1 MKNLNNNIYAKSEI
15 MPTCD
20 LIDMIKGYIE
30 DLKNVLSSDT
40 IHLINDMFESASK
53 DELYK
58 LCDSL
63 SLMSIFGVDD
73 INMVNTLVQAD
84 EINKIAFLD
93 IEYHLCDYLTDYKF
107 YDGMNLDGFAMYH
120 LLYNKDIPDYA
131 KELISFE
138 RYKKMLV
145 RDGLI
150 VSDYG
155 VLYPR

>member
-1 MKNLNNNIYAKSEI
+1 MKNLNNNIYIESEI
-15 MPTCD
+15 MLTCD
-20 LIDMIKGYIE
+20 LIDMIKGYIK
-30 DLKNVLSSDT
+30 DLKNVLSCDT
-40 IHLINDMFESASK
+40 IHLINDMLESASK

-63 SLMSIFGVDD
+63 SLMSILGVDD
-73 INMVNTLVQAD
+73 INMINTLVQAD

-107 YDGMNLDGFAMYH
+107 YNDMNLDGFAMYH
-120 LLYNKDIPDYA
+120 LLYNKDIPDYV

-138 RYKKMLV
+138 RYKKMLIQ
-145 RDGLI
+145 DGLI
-150 VSDYG
+150 ASDYG

>member
-1 MKNLNNNIYAKSEI
+1 MKNLNNNIYVESEI
-15 MPTCD
+15 MLTCD
-20 LIDMIKGYIE
+20 LIDMIKGDIK
-30 DLKNVLSSDT
+30 DLKNVLSSDA
-40 IHLINDMFESASK
+40 ISLIEDMLKSASK

-58 LCDSL
+58 LCDSV

-73 INMVNTLVQAD
+73 INMINTLVQAD

-93 IEYHLCDYLTDYKF
+93 IERHIIDYLTDYKF
-107 YDGMNLDGFAMYH
+107 YDGMNLDSFAMHH
-120 LLYNKDIPDYA
+120 LLNNKDIPNYV

-145 RDGLI
+145 QDGLI
-150 VSDYG
+150 ASDYG

>member
-1 MKNLNNNIYAKSEI
+1 MKNLNNNIYVESEV
-15 MPTCD
+15 MLSCD
-20 LIDMIKGYIE
+20 LIDTIKGDIK

-40 IHLINDMFESASK
+40 ICLINDMLESASK

-58 LCDSL
+58 LCNSL
-63 SLMSIFGVDD
+63 SLMSILGVDD
-73 INMVNTLVQAD
+73 INMINTLVQSD

-93 IEYHLCDYLTDYKF
+93 IEYHLCEYLTDYKF
-107 YDGMNLDGFAMYH
+107 YDGMDLSGFAMYH
-120 LLYNKDIPDYA
+120 LLNNKDIPDYV

-145 RDGLI
+145 HDGLI
-150 VSDYG
+150 ASDYG

>member
-1 MKNLNNNIYAKSEI
+1 MKNLNNNIYMESEV
-15 MPTCD
+15 MLTCD
-20 LIDMIKGYIE
+20 LIDTIKGDIK

-40 IHLINDMFESASK
+40 ICLINDMLESASK

-63 SLMSIFGVDD
+63 SLMSILDVDD
-73 INMVNTLVQAD
+73 INMINTLVQAD

-107 YDGMNLDGFAMYH
+107 YEGMDLNSFAMYH
-120 LLYNKDIPDYA
+120 LLNNKDIPNYV

-145 RDGLI
+145 HDGLI
-150 VSDYG
+150 ASDYG

>member
-1 MKNLNNNIYAKSEI
+1 MKNLNNNIYVKSEI
-15 MPTCD
+15 MAPGD
-20 LIDMIKGYIE
+20 LIDKINGYIE
-30 DLKNVLSSDT
+30 DLKNVLSYDA
-40 IHLINDMFESASK
+40 IRLINDMLESASK

-63 SLMSIFGVDD
+63 SLMSIFGADD

-93 IEYHLCDYLTDYKF
+93 IEHHLCDYLTDYKF
-107 YDGMNLDGFAMYH
+107 YDGMNLDSFAMYH
-120 LLYNKDIPDYA
+120 LLHNKDIPNYV

-138 RYKKMLV
+138 RYKSMLI

-150 VSDYG
+150 ASDYG
-155 VLYPR
+155 VLYPH